1 MKETKKEFEKCWDCG
16 GDGYHENYHNGNHD
30 RCYVC
35 DGTGKLPLG
44 TKKWEDA
51 RTDFETKI
59 REEEKRKAYQIT
71 AKKVKQWEKKNPKPT
86 GIVTII
92 YK

>member
-1 MKETKKEFEKCWDCG
+1 MKETKKEFEKCWD
-16 GDGYHENYHNGNHD
+16 
-30 RCYVC
+30 C

-59 REEEKRKAYQIT
+59 REEEERKAYQIT
-71 AKKVKQWEKKNPKPT
+71 AKN
-86 GIVTII
+86 
-92 YK
+92 